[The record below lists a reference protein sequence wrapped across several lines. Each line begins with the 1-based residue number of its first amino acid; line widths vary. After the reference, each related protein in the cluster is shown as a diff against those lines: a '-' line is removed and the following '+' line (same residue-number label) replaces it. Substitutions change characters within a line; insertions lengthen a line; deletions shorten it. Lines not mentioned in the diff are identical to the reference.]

1 MATLADIGE
10 WFDNVWKKLAPAAGN
25 LVKNLSQAGSQFVT
39 NIGSTPS
46 NPSVPPAPGTGGNGG
61 TSTGSPSGGGSS
73 SNGGGSSAAFFT
85 EPIKFLGNLT
95 KEETWKRVGIV
106 FLGILLIFVAT
117 LMLLRQ
123 ESPIAQA
130 MRDIGVK

>member
-10 WFDNVWKKLAPAAGN
+10 WFDNVWQKLRPAAGN
-25 LVKNLSQAGSQFVT
+25 LVKNLSQAGSQLVT
-39 NIGSTPS
+39 NIGLTPP
-46 NPSVPPAPGTGGNGG
+46 NPSSPPAPGSGGNGG
-61 TSTGSPSGGGSS
+61 TSTGSPSGGGS
-73 SNGGGSSAAFFT
+73 AAALFT
-85 EPIKFLGNLT
+85 EPVRFLGNLS

-106 FLGILLIFVAT
+106 FLGILLIFIAT
-117 LMLLRQ
+117 LILLRE